1 VSESRSQVKPFD
13 ISKHMVWE
21 AYLRVKAN
29 KGAAGVDGV
38 SIEQFE
44 RDLKNNLFKLWNRMS
59 SGSYFPP
66 PVKAVEIPKAGGR
79 GVRILGVPTVAD
91 RIAQTVAAMQLER
104 VVEPVFHPD
113 SYGYRPGRSALD
125 AVGRCRERCWKND
138 WVIDL
143 DIRAFLDVCSYCFLS
158 DCQGWNSACSGAGG
172 SMRSPFRRPVRT

>member
-1 VSESRSQVKPFD
+1 VT
-13 ISKHMVWE
+13 
-21 AYLRVKAN
+21 
-29 KGAAGVDGV
+29 
-38 SIEQFE
+38 IEQFE

-66 PVKAVEIPKAGGR
+66 PVQAVEIPKAGGR

-104 VVEPVFHPD
+104 AVEPVFHPD

-143 DIRAFLDVCSYCFLS
+143 DIRAFLDAWSYCFLS
-158 DCQGWNSACSGAGG
+158 DCHGWKSACSGAGG
-172 SMRSPFRRPVRT
+172 WMRSPFRRPVRM